1 MTNKETTT
9 TATDNTIFNKSFMGK
24 LRRSLEA
31 STHNG
36 ETISREKLCEELG
49 LDTSFSGMI
58 SALVNSGVVE
68 GYEIRRGPYGGIGK
82 VGEKRP
88 PGSLPRISRP
98 KKSEMFDPAFL
109 EKVKETLETLTEED
123 PTKYI
128 RRVEVARAMGMPGSD
143 VEAAIS
149 LSLNSGKIEGYE
161 SRRGM
166 GGGIRRI
173 QPEGVEAESEVES
186 EEEIVEPEVMGPQ
199 IFVKPPKKGL
209 AKTKGKS
216 KEHRAA

>member
-1 MTNKETTT
+1 
-9 TATDNTIFNKSFMGK
+9 MGK

-31 STHNG
+31 STQAG

-49 LDTSFSGMI
+49 LDASFSGMI
-58 SALVNSGVVE
+58 SALVNSGAVD

-88 PGSLPRISRP
+88 PGSLPRIQRT
-98 KKSEMFDPAFL
+98 KKSEMFDPGFL
-109 EKVKETLETLTEED
+109 EKVSETLEYLTEGD

-149 LSLNSGKIEGYE
+149 LALNSGKIEGYE

-166 GGGIRRI
+166 GGGIRPL
-173 QPEGVEAESEVES
+173 QVES
-186 EEEIVEPEVMGPQ
+186 VEQEPEETKEEPAAEDGPQ
-199 IFVKPPKKGL
+199 IFIKPVKKGL
-209 AKTKGKS
+209 AKTKGK
-216 KEHRAA
+216 EQHRAA